1 MKQYLYI
8 AQGSL
13 EPSKCKIGIT
23 NDLNHR
29 LKEYNSATGI
39 SAENSYSYLFA
50 AEVSNMRALEEDIKK
65 KFPYLRELEKRE
77 IYFYN
82 LSLFEMYVS
91 FIWASPYFIKKVV
104 FKESKKSS
112 IVKAKTQPTMEER
125 GIEQRIDILNRA
137 KRVKDDEFYTRI
149 EDIEAELAMYPTK
162 IWKDKVVFC
171 NCDDA
176 VGERRDYADT
186 SAFALYFL
194 KNFFRL
200 KLKKLICT
208 HYGGAVDLFNTR
220 TGPRGYIFTREGVT
234 EMYDS
239 PNNYTG
245 SFDSEI
251 SLKILNE
258 EADIVCTNP
267 PFSRAIDYWKVL
279 VKSKKNFIIISNV
292 TIPISTAFIPYFM
305 NKKAWAGYTSVDWY
319 LNPKR
324 IPVRAA
330 GHFFTNIP
338 IKDRPAIK
346 RLKFVSLNEIP
357 DVYQRYDD
365 NGTLLVDNN
374 FIPNDYDEPFAVST
388 RQILNGV
395 LECGYEIVSKKQ
407 YTPLIENGQKFKRVL
422 IQKIKEN

>member
-23 NDLNHR
+23 NDLNRR
-29 LKEYNSATGI
+29 LKEYNSTTGI

-50 AEVSNMRALEEDIKK
+50 AEVSDMKALEQDIKNR
-65 KFPYLRELEKRE
+65 FFYLRELEKRE

-82 LSLFEMYVS
+82 LSLFDMYVD
-91 FIWASPYFIKKVV
+91 FIQSSEHFLKKVL
-104 FKESKKSS
+104 FKDPKKPN
-112 IVKAKTQPTMEER
+112 IVKLKAVPSMKER
-125 GIEQRIDILNRA
+125 GVTRKTLLDKA
-137 KRVKDDEFYTRI
+137 MRVKDDEFYTRM
-149 EDIEAELAMYPTK
+149 EDVEKELSMYPAK

-176 VGERRDYADT
+176 IGVKRDYTDS

-194 KNFFRL
+194 KHFLRL

-208 HYGGAVDLFNTR
+208 HYGGKVDLFNAGTK
-220 TGPRGYIFTREGVT
+220 GYIFTKEGA
-234 EMYDS
+234 
-239 PNNYTG
+239 
-245 SFDSEI
+245 SEI
-251 SLKILNE
+251 IETPKGYNGGFEEELSLQILNKQT
-258 EADIVCTNP
+258 DIVCTNP
-267 PFSRAIDYWKVL
+267 PFSRAADYWKVL
-279 VKSKKNFIIISNV
+279 IASKKKFIIISNI
-292 TIPISTAFIPYFM
+292 TNCITPSFIPYFA
-305 NKKAWAGYTSVDWY
+305 NKKAWAGYTRVDWY

-330 GHFFTNIP
+330 GHFFTNFP

-346 RLKFVSLNEIP
+346 RLKFVPLNEIP
-357 DVYQRYDD
+357 DVYQQYDD
-365 NGTLLVDNN
+365 SGTLLVDKSY
-374 FIPNDYDEPFAVST
+374 IPNDYDRPFAVST

-395 LECGYEIVSKKQ
+395 LECGYSIVLKAQYFPYIEGKK
-407 YTPLIENGQKFKRVL
+407 KFARVL

>member
-23 NDLNHR
+23 NDLNRR
-29 LKEYNSATGI
+29 LKEYNSTTGV

-50 AEVSNMRALEEDIKK
+50 AEVSDMKALEQDIKNR
-65 KFPYLRELEKRE
+65 FFYLRELEKRE

-82 LSLFEMYVS
+82 LSLFDMYVD
-91 FIWASPYFIKKVV
+91 FIQSSEHFLKKVL
-104 FKESKKSS
+104 FKDPKKPN
-112 IVKAKTQPTMEER
+112 IVKPKAVPSMKER
-125 GIEQRIDILNRA
+125 GVTRKTLLDKA
-137 KRVKDDEFYTRI
+137 MRVKDDEFYTRM
-149 EDIEAELAMYPTK
+149 EDVEKELSMYPAK

-176 VGERRDYADT
+176 IGVKRDYTDS

-194 KNFFRL
+194 KHFLRL

-208 HYGGAVDLFNTR
+208 HYGGKVDLFNAGTK
-220 TGPRGYIFTREGVT
+220 GYIFTKEGA
-234 EMYDS
+234 
-239 PNNYTG
+239 
-245 SFDSEI
+245 SEI
-251 SLKILNE
+251 IETPKGYNGGFEEELSLQILNKQT
-258 EADIVCTNP
+258 DIVCTNP
-267 PFSRAIDYWKVL
+267 PFSRAADYWKVL
-279 VKSKKNFIIISNV
+279 IASKKKFIIISNI
-292 TIPISTAFIPYFM
+292 TNCITPSFIPYFA
-305 NKKAWAGYTSVDWY
+305 NKKAWAGYTRVDWY

-330 GHFFTNIP
+330 GHFFTNFP

-346 RLKFVSLNEIP
+346 RLKFVPLNEIP
-357 DVYQRYDD
+357 DVYQQYDD
-365 NGTLLVDNN
+365 SGTLLVDKSY
-374 FIPNDYDEPFAVST
+374 IPNDYDRPFAVST

-395 LECGYEIVSKKQ
+395 LECGYSIVLKAQYFPYIEGKK
-407 YTPLIENGQKFKRVL
+407 KFARVL

>member
-23 NDLNHR
+23 NDLNRR
-29 LKEYNSATGI
+29 LKECNSITGI

-50 AEVSNMRALEEDIKK
+50 AEVNDMRALEQDIKNN
-65 KFPYLRELEKRE
+65 FSHLREQKSRE

-82 LSLFEMYVS
+82 PSLFDMYVD
-91 FIWASPYFIKKVV
+91 FIQSSEHFLKKVL
-104 FKESKKSS
+104 FKEPKKPN
-112 IVKAKTQPTMEER
+112 IVKPKAVPSMKER
-125 GIEQRIDILNRA
+125 GIEKRIDILNRA
-137 KRVKDDEFYTRI
+137 KRVKDDEFYTRM
-149 EDIEAELAMYPTK
+149 EDVEKELSMYPAK

-176 VGERRDYADT
+176 IGVKRDYTDS

-194 KNFFRL
+194 KHFFRL

-208 HYGGAVDLFNTR
+208 HYSGKVDLFSS
-220 TGPRGYIFTREGVT
+220 GPKGYIFTKEGANEIIET
-234 EMYDS
+234 PKD
-239 PNNYTG
+239 YTG
-245 SFDSEI
+245 SFDSEL

-258 EADIVCTNP
+258 EANIVCTNP
-267 PFSRAIDYWKVL
+267 PFSKAIEYWDIL
-279 VKSKKNFIIISNV
+279 IKSKKKFIIISNV

-305 NKKAWAGYTSVDWY
+305 KKKMWAGYNSIDEY
-319 LNPKR
+319 LNQKR
-324 IPVRAA
+324 IPIRAA
-330 GHFFTNIP
+330 GHFFTNFP
-338 IKDRPAIK
+338 IKDRPKIK
-346 RLKFVSLNEIP
+346 HLKFTPLKQIPNE
-357 DVYQRYDD
+357 YQKYDD

-374 FIPNDYDEPFAVST
+374 FIPNDYDAPFAVSA

-395 LECGYEIVSKKQ
+395 LECGYEIVSQKQ
-407 YTPLIENGQKFKRVL
+407 YTPLIENKQKFKRVL

>member
-23 NDLNHR
+23 NDLNRR
-29 LKEYNSATGI
+29 LKEYNSTTGI

-50 AEVSNMRALEEDIKK
+50 AEVSDMKALEQDIKNR
-65 KFPYLRELEKRE
+65 FFYLRELEKRE

-82 LSLFEMYVS
+82 LNLFDMYVD
-91 FIWASPYFIKKVV
+91 FIQSSEHFLKKVL
-104 FKESKKSS
+104 FKDPKKPN
-112 IVKAKTQPTMEER
+112 IVKPKAVPSMKER
-125 GIEQRIDILNRA
+125 GVTRKTLLDKA
-137 KRVKDDEFYTRI
+137 MRVKDDEFYTRM
-149 EDIEAELAMYPTK
+149 EDVEKELSMYPAK

-176 VGERRDYADT
+176 IGVKRDYTDS

-194 KNFFRL
+194 KHFLRL

-208 HYGGAVDLFNTR
+208 HYGGKVDLFNAGTK
-220 TGPRGYIFTREGVT
+220 GYIFTKEGA
-234 EMYDS
+234 
-239 PNNYTG
+239 
-245 SFDSEI
+245 SEI
-251 SLKILNE
+251 IETPKGYNGGFEEELSLQILNKQT
-258 EADIVCTNP
+258 DIVCTNP
-267 PFSRAIDYWKVL
+267 PFSRAADYWKVL
-279 VKSKKNFIIISNV
+279 IASKKKFIIISNI
-292 TIPISTAFIPYFM
+292 TNCITPSFIPYFA
-305 NKKAWAGYTSVDWY
+305 NKKAWAGYTRVDWY

-330 GHFFTNIP
+330 GHFFTNFP

-346 RLKFVSLNEIP
+346 RLKFVPLNEIP
-357 DVYQRYDD
+357 DVYQQYDD
-365 NGTLLVDNN
+365 SGTLLVDKSY
-374 FIPNDYDEPFAVST
+374 IPNDYDRPFAVST

-395 LECGYEIVSKKQ
+395 LECGYSIVLKAQYFPYIEGKK
-407 YTPLIENGQKFKRVL
+407 KFARVL

>member
-23 NDLNHR
+23 NDLNRR

-50 AEVSNMRALEEDIKK
+50 AEVSDMRALEQDIKNN
-65 KFPYLRELEKRE
+65 FSHLREQKSRE

-82 LSLFEMYVS
+82 LSLFDMYID
-91 FIWASPYFIKKVV
+91 FIQSSEHFLKKVL
-104 FKESKKSS
+104 FKEPKKPKIIKQKEMPSL
-112 IVKAKTQPTMEER
+112 KER
-125 GIEQRIDILNRA
+125 GIEKRIEILNKA
-137 KRVKDDEFYTRI
+137 KKIKDDEFYTRM
-149 EDIEAELAMYPTK
+149 EDVEKELSKYPAK

-176 VGERRDYADT
+176 IGVKRDYTDS

-194 KNFFRL
+194 KHFFRL

-208 HYGGAVDLFNTR
+208 HYGGKVDLFNAGTK
-220 TGPRGYIFTREGVT
+220 GYIFTKEGAR
-234 EMYDS
+234 EMYNTPKD
-239 PNNYTG
+239 YTG
-245 SFDSEI
+245 SFDSEL

-258 EADIVCTNP
+258 EANIVCTNP
-267 PFSRAIDYWKVL
+267 PFSRAADYWKVL
-279 VKSKKNFIIISNV
+279 IKSKKKFIVISNI
-292 TIPISTAFIPYFM
+292 TNCITPSFIPYFA
-305 NKKAWAGYTSVDWY
+305 NKKAWAGYTRVDWY

-330 GHFFTNIP
+330 GHFFTNFP

-346 RLKFVSLNEIP
+346 CLKFVPLSEIP
-357 DVYQRYDD
+357 DVYQQYDD
-365 NGTLLVDNN
+365 SGTLLVDKSY
-374 FIPNDYDEPFAVST
+374 IPNDYDRPFAVST

-395 LECGYEIVSKKQ
+395 LECGYSIVLKAQYFPYIEGKK
-407 YTPLIENGQKFKRVL
+407 KFARVL